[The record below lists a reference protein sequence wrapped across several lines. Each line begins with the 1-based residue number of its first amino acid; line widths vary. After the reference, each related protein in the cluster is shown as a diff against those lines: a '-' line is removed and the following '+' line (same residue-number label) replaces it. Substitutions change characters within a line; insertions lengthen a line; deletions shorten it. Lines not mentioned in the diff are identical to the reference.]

1 MQKDTENRPFFL
13 NYAVLSVI
21 GAIVFTLGVYYF
33 YSLQTTIFFVLEAHL
48 SIFILEAINYT

>member
-21 GAIVFTLGVYYF
+21 GAIVFILGVYYF
-33 YSLQTTIFFVLEAHL
+33 YNLKAAIFFIFEAYL
-48 SIFILEAINYT
+48 SIFYLEAINYI